1 MIIVDFPGLN
11 STQALQTQI
20 SSFKTIPI
28 SMLCYTIDYHPK
40 NDTLERKVNEML
52 SLFKNYKSN
61 ITILII
67 KSEKIKDKR
76 KEDIKS
82 IIQQKFNLNYVL
94 FTSFESNI

>member
-1 MIIVDFPGLN
+1 
-11 STQALQTQI
+11 
-20 SSFKTIPI
+20 
-28 SMLCYTIDYHPK
+28 MLCYTIEYHPK
-40 NDTLERKVNEML
+40 NDILERKVNEML
-52 SLFKNYKSN
+52 SLFKNSKSN